1 MTTQTRPA
9 EQIVLSLITLRDDLL
24 KRSFD
29 LTGRPT
35 SPLAEAVYKI
45 NSVLYTGYPTKSQE
59 SANV

>member
-1 MTTQTRPA
+1 MTKQIRPA
-9 EQIVLSLITLRDDLL
+9 DQVVQSLITLRDDLL

-29 LTGRPT
+29 LTGRSI